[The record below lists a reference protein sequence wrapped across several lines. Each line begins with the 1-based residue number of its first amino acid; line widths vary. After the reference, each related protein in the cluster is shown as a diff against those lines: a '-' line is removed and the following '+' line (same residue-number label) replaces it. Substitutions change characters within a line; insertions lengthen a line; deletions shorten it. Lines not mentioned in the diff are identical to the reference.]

1 MEGTNMAKV
10 SREFTTVG
18 SLEKKMEN
26 EDLKRDFAVLNK
38 VSTSLPSEAKIKIY
52 KKDDDNVAYIATIS
66 AEDFSTQDPHQYILT
81 KYAKKHGGGDYIV
94 ELLDSDG
101 NAVKRTMVSIAGD
114 SAKYENPTKEA
125 RIVEEALNMREEAY
139 TKMKEAQGEKLEAEK
154 TKFETVIG
162 SMEKQWETI
171 QQMYQAQIE
180 ALKDQM
186 SGAPDPTAQMMI
198 QMQMDKIGRDFEMSR
213 SKMENEMK
221 NQGESKVATEKM
233 YDLVNTLIPMVIN
246 NKPEI
251 KDPVEELTKMLNVV
265 SIITGGKK
273 DMIESFIESPEKA
286 IIFKRLLGVEDNI
299 PKKDFLSDMIESPE
313 KAIIFKRLLGVE
325 ESSKKKDF
333 FEDMIENPMKA
344 QMFKTML
351 GLDKKDF
358 FTEISENPQKFD
370 FLKKIMGL
378 DELEAMK
385 SLPPPVVTERKD
397 PLDQFVDMFDKVNK
411 LKTLIAPPPPARS
424 GFEFLGNLFS
434 AIAPNINNLAAQV
447 MQGLITIEMVKK
459 GNVNP
464 EALMALSA
472 GQPVVPPAH
481 VPYVEESGK
490 NQLSE
495 EQKRAAAA
503 QNRTTRVAEETAD
516 PFGQIST
523 KPKESGMGNGNVERE
538 FQTILIDVVSSFS
551 EPPEMDVFVDKVVGL
566 VYKKVLEKPGL
577 AFEAMGKYR
586 DMDTAKLKL
595 SEILTA
601 TTGING
607 EQVQILA
614 TAMMQKGEIVF
625 KEHLAA

>member
-1 MEGTNMAKV
+1 MAKV

-18 SLEKKMEN
+18 TLERKMEN

-38 VSTSLPSEAKIKIY
+38 VSTSLPSEAKIKVY

-139 TKMKEAQGEKLEAEK
+139 SKMKEAQGEKLEAEK

-171 QQMYQAQIE
+171 QKMYEAQID

-198 QMQMDKIGRDFEMSR
+198 QMQMDKIGRDFETSR

-265 SIITGGKK
+265 SMITGGKK
-273 DMIESFIESPEKA
+273 DIIESFIESPEKA
-286 IIFKRLLGVEDNI
+286 IIFKRLLGVEDI
-299 PKKDFLSDMIESPE
+299 TPKKDFFSEMIESPE

-333 FEDMIENPMKA
+333 FEDMLDNPMKA

-378 DELEAMK
+378 DELEALK
-385 SLPPPVVTERKD
+385 NLPPPVVTERKD

-434 AIAPNINNLAAQV
+434 AIAPNINSLAAQV
-447 MQGLITIEMVKK
+447 MQGLVTIEMIKK

-464 EALMALSA
+464 ETLMALSG
-472 GQPVVPPAH
+472 GQVPPAA
-481 VPYVEESGK
+481 VPYKEEPSK
-490 NQLSE
+490 
-495 EQKRAAAA
+495 EQKEADVAS
-503 QNRTTRVAEETAD
+503 QTRTTHVREETPD
-516 PFGQIST
+516 PFGQKST
-523 KPKESGMGNGNVERE
+523 KPEASGMDNGNVERE

-551 EPPEMDVFVDKVVGL
+551 EPPEMDVFVDKVIGI

-577 AFEAMGKYR
+577 AFEAMGRYR
-586 DMDTAKLKL
+586 DMNTAKLKL

-601 TTGING
+601 TTGVNG

-614 TAMMQKGEIVF
+614 TAMMQKGEVVF